1 MKLADSLNQ
10 RKAFECTNVS
20 TFTLEI
26 VNLSAAFRP
35 IFITGGDR
43 VIE

>member
-1 MKLADSLNQ
+1 MKLDDSLYQ
-10 RKAFECTNVS
+10 RKAFEYTNVS

-26 VNLSAAFRP
+26 FNLNAHSGS
-35 IFITGGDR
+35 IFITGGGR